1 MKIKIL
7 IASFLY
13 IASGSLLRAQE
24 TASGLEL
31 LTVNDQ
37 VTTVITATE
46 PIRFVDISTG
56 KVAGD
61 QPLSNTLRLKPKEG
75 ADVNAD
81 GDILAIVTVITERYR
96 VQYGLIYTTRMNEAV
111 TEKVILQTEVT
122 PYNNPAVSMSIE
134 EMARFAR
141 RVWDSPAKY
150 RNVGARKHHMNVRLN
165 NIYSAGEYFFIDF
178 SVVNRTNIRFDIDQ
192 IRVKVEDKRQS
203 RAANCQSIEITPA
216 MILENSSTFL
226 HGYRNVI
233 VLRKLTFPNDK
244 VLTIEMSEK
253 QISGRTITLSIDYE
267 DVLYADSFNEIL
279 LRED

>member
-7 IASFLY
+7 IAFFLC

-81 GDILAIVTVITERYR
+81 GDVLAVVTVITERYR

-111 TEKVILQTEVT
+111 TEKVILQTEVI

-216 MILENSSTFL
+216 MVLENASTFL

-233 VLRKLTFPNDK
+233 VLKKLTFPNDK